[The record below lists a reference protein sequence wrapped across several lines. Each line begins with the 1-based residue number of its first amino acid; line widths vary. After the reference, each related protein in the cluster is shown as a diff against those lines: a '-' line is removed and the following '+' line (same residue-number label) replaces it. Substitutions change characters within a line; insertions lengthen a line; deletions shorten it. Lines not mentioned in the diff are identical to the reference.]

1 MAAEPENRATEVDVA
16 SFLRPTVRDATPY
29 NAAHHDYA
37 WRRPD
42 LARLMSNESPI
53 PPSPRVVA
61 AAAEV
66 LATCNLYP
74 SSGEDLRRALAG
86 FVGSPFESIVLGNGS
101 TEILDAIARIFLE
114 PGDQAVIPV
123 PTYAFFETQTRIQ
136 GAEPVLVDLDP
147 DFRLDLPAIRAA
159 VTPRTKVIFLC
170 SPNNP
175 TGNAWT
181 AADLRGV
188 LDVGVPVVVD
198 QAYLECGHAESFAS
212 LVARYPHLIVTRTM
226 SKGFGLAGLRLG
238 YAIAAPGIADAIVR
252 VRIPFSVSL
261 VALRAGVA
269 ALDDLDDLERRRSH
283 IVSERRRITADL
295 ARNPLIQTYPSEGNF
310 VLINVRGLGI
320 GADEI
325 VERLQADGM
334 LLRAMRA
341 HRLKGAFVRLTIGT
355 GEQNDRF
362 LAAFARLRESI
373 VGTPAPA

>member
-1 MAAEPENRATEVDVA
+1 VDVLD
-16 SFLRPTVRDATPY
+16 FLRPTVRKVAPY

-66 LATCNLYP
+66 LASCNLYP
-74 SSGEDLRRALAG
+74 NSGEDLRRGLAA
-86 FVGSPFESIVLGNGS
+86 FVGSSPESVVLGNGS

-114 PGDQAVIPV
+114 PGDQSVIPV

-147 DFRLDLPAIRAA
+147 EFRLDLPAIRAA
-159 VTPRTKVIFLC
+159 ITPRTKLIFLC

-175 TGNAWT
+175 TGNSWT
-181 AADLRGV
+181 ADELQSV
-188 LDVGVPVVVD
+188 LDFGVPVVVD
-198 QAYLECGHAESFAS
+198 QAYLECGHAESFAR
-212 LVARYPHLIVTRTM
+212 LVADHPRLIVTRTM
-226 SKGFGLAGLRLG
+226 SKGFGLAGLRIG
-238 YAIAAPGIADAIVR
+238 YAVAAPEVADAIAR

-269 ALDDLDDLERRRSH
+269 ALEDLDDLERRRTH
-283 IVSERRRITADL
+283 IVSERERIAAEL
-295 ARNPLIQTYPSEGNF
+295 ARNPLIRTYASEGNF
-310 VLINVRGLGI
+310 ILIDVRGLGVP
-320 GADEI
+320 ADEI
-325 VERLQADGM
+325 VERLQSDGM

-341 HRLKGAFVRLTIGT
+341 HRLSGAFVRLTIGT
-355 GEQNDRF
+355 VEQNDRF
-362 LAAFARLRESI
+362 LVAFARLRESI
-373 VGTPAPA
+373 VGAPARV